1 MSDLINKYIVI
12 ATDDEGKEVVIT
24 PFVSREIKD
33 IIYGGITT
41 VRENCVDYIDV
52 EKYIKLMLLGRY
64 CKFTICKVQEVLL
77 NELKSCAS

>member
-64 CKFTICKVQEVLL
+64 CKFIICKVQEVLL